1 MLLKSISSL
10 TFLLVAIGE
19 IHAYFHHI
27 NTNSSQ
33 FSPVKLQSN
42 ASFSDGNPGGII
54 SYMIFVNK
62 KTQIQNKISNNQT
75 VRSMKFESSRR
86 KRRVER
92 HNNDQTYTIEVVVAF
107 DRTLERFHNQE
118 NLKEY
123 ILSLMLGASN
133 IYVDP
138 SIGNQINLSV
148 KEIVQLNDM
157 NVKAI
162 SPDGNGKFV

>member
-1 MLLKSISSL
+1 
-10 TFLLVAIGE
+10 
-19 IHAYFHHI
+19 
-27 NTNSSQ
+27 
-33 FSPVKLQSN
+33 
-42 ASFSDGNPGGII
+42 
-54 SYMIFVNK
+54 
-62 KTQIQNKISNNQT
+62 
-75 VRSMKFESSRR
+75 MKFESSRR